1 MDYMNS
7 QQTNQGM
14 ERFQSFIATRLQSDA
29 NPKDVYYELIS
40 AGLGKKDAGQ
50 LLSATI
56 ATLIEQGLFDPT
68 YFDEA
73 EAYVPKEEKTDVV
86 NESNMTNQATQAEQG
101 EYTASYDEEN
111 DAVANQFFGS
121 DVDKEETQGMVGQMR
136 KGGMLDRSDL
146 PQEVKEQYQDKQP
159 VSFDKIEKYYNP
171 VSNIEFPSLSEYLP
185 NYDIVSWDDISM
197 QQSEKS
203 QKRDGGS
210 SKKRFVNNVMNLVR
224 AKEGMESENQQIA
237 SGERQDTLLN
247 EVAAI
252 KKDFKSALKGS
263 ADEALSKSVYDNALK
278 LGDPKLIQMVQG
290 MNEEQPMH
298 QMPDGTMMPGATHG
312 ETLQSQQGMMR
323 DGGLP
328 KHNLKGIVKSG
339 QQGSNALSKFFGFGS
354 KGRGTLSIPGNQY
367 ASVFNDAMGGGLNL
381 KNDFTTFSSDEMA
394 KLAQVS
400 KIINM
405 GQDVSLANNKSV
417 RKILENEKR
426 FQNVSDDDLRIL
438 LGADRDGL
446 RKRIDAGF
454 DVFGDQRNQILQKQE
469 RALISGNTPDW
480 KIGFGEVNKRNLFND
495 MSESDAIKL
504 FESDPYLMQKYRMLY
519 GKPGKTDVHPMM
531 HMLYK
536 DNFPN
541 ARAMTETLKEGVN
554 LAYDQADVGSILT
567 GATDLSTDSYPMTY
581 GMMRRF
587 ANNAEG
593 LGLYKDPLLYGY
605 APVSD
610 HGYLDSYYFDK
621 KKVQEFDDIG
631 DIKSPM
637 PGMSLLETHQK
648 MRKDLNQKYKNMS
661 SDYLFNQINKIDE
674 RYGDSWL
681 EKFGALSNPA
691 DGKTY
696 FPLVGM
702 GKTQKK
708 GKLLE
713 EGGMVDNE
721 LYKFIAGGDDPMYA
735 PGGATVGSYMDTE
748 PGGPFDPTV
757 YNPAVSNLIT
767 PIDSPEVL
775 ASSIEEGDQDDPVET
790 NPVKRF
796 VRNST
801 INYVP
806 GNTIH
811 ITPWQA
817 RRMMKG
823 KDPFKRR
830 GVLGQLGDMLIPG
843 NIGPRYNFGT
853 MQYPQVRTT
862 STGYKFAPDAM
873 ISLDGKG
880 KGRGER
886 MLSKIK
892 NKASD
897 VISNVSD
904 NISDSMSDRQELRNK
919 IKNINDSDYSMK
931 TKMAIKR
938 GERQAYRIDK
948 RAERNPEGR
957 VINRTTRDRSGGA
970 GERLAD
976 RLFPNRDLDMKTRL
990 QIAGSK
996 IANSGLSKFIP
1007 GMAEGGLPIANHGLE
1022 NDIELTK
1029 RDQIRLAK
1037 GKMINGL
1044 KYPTK
1049 YNQPHDSDVY
1059 GFKEINTTTENE
1071 NFDRKVMNTGVV
1083 ANKFPDGTN
1092 NVQYSGSKD
1101 GKPYTYNTDNNFAY
1115 YDGQKVDINPELNK
1129 AIAGIAGYIN
1139 RDGGIPMANNG
1150 YELTQ
1155 GVNSNPV
1162 VLGDDIAGQINSDKF
1177 NPEPSYAFPSMNEM
1191 DPTLTVP
1198 DNRTE
1203 DEKYMS
1209 SIQVDPNQ
1217 VQDPITNED
1226 VEAKKQQ
1233 RKMIKAEK
1241 FTKTTD
1247 PTAGLLLGTSLIKG
1261 AANKITNSQ
1270 NVNAAQDAAANNQ
1283 MYNSMGSSP
1292 VQVQKFSGREGTN
1305 TGLIGSRETGSNT
1318 SSFNS
1323 VTSQYGGFME
1333 EGGVSEEYDYISLDG
1348 LSDDE
1353 IQQYLD
1359 MGGVIEYQ

>member
-1 MDYMNS
+1 MDYMNM
-7 QQTNQGM
+7 QEDNQGM
-14 ERFQSFIATRLQSDA
+14 ERFQSFISTRLQTDA
-29 NPKDVYYELIS
+29 DPKDIYYELIS
-40 AGLGKKDAGQ
+40 AGLPKKDAGR

-73 EAYVPKEEKTDVV
+73 EKYIPKEEKQDVV
-86 NESNMTNQATQAEQG
+86 EEENMQNKAEKQD
-101 EYTASYDEEN
+101 YTSSYDEEN
-111 DAVANQFFGS
+111 DAVINQFFQG
-121 DVDKEETQGMVGQMR
+121 DVDSEETQAMVGEMK
-136 KGGMLDRSDL
+136 KGGMLDLSQL
-146 PQEVKEQYQDKQP
+146 PPEVAQQYEDKTP
-159 VSFDKIEKYYNP
+159 PSFDKVEQYYNP
-171 VSNIEFPSLSEYLP
+171 ISNIEFPSLSEYLP
-185 NYDIVSWDDISM
+185 NYNPIDWDEISM
-197 QQSEKS
+197 AQSQTP
-203 QKRDGGS
+203 QKKEGGA
-210 SKKRFVNNVMNLVR
+210 SKKKFVKNVMNLVR
-224 AKEGMESENQQIA
+224 AKEGMESENQKIA

-247 EVAAI
+247 EVAAVSD
-252 KKDFKSALKGS
+252 KFKSALKGS

-278 LGDPKLIQMVQG
+278 LGDPKLIDMVQKMG
-290 MNEEQPMH
+290 DEQE
-298 QMPDGTMMPGATHG
+298 QMS
-312 ETLQSQQGMMR
+312 EQGMMR

-328 KHNLKGIVKSG
+328 KHNYIGEVVKGGKQAG
-339 QQGSNALSKFFGFGS
+339 NALSKFFGFGS
-354 KGRGTLSIPGNQY
+354 KGSGALSIPGNQY

-381 KNDFTTFSSDEMA
+381 KTDFTTFSPDEMA

-400 KIINM
+400 RIINM
-405 GQDVSLANNKSV
+405 TQDVSLANNKGVRNIIGYSGKSDPKV
-417 RKILENEKR
+417 RKMENLRSEQR
-426 FQNVSDDDLRIL
+426 FKDVSDDDLQIL
-438 LGADRDGL
+438 LGANRDGL
-446 RKRIDAGF
+446 RRRIDAGV
-454 DVFGDQRNQILQKQE
+454 DILGDTRNQILEKQA
-469 RALISGNTPDW
+469 RALKAGNTPDW
-480 KIGFGEVNKRNLFND
+480 KIGFGEVNKRNVFND

-504 FESDPYLMQKYRMLY
+504 FESDPYLLQKFRMLY

-554 LAYDQADVGSILT
+554 LAYDQSPVGSILT

-587 ANNAEG
+587 ANNAEN

-631 DIKSPM
+631 DIRSPM
-637 PGMSLLETHQK
+637 PGLSLLETHQK

-661 SDYLFNQINKIDE
+661 SDYLFNQINQIDE

-735 PGGATVGSYMDTE
+735 PGGATVGSYMDAN

-757 YNPAVSNLIT
+757 YDPVSNFIT
-767 PIDSPEVL
+767 PIDSSEVL
-775 ASSIEEGDQDDPVET
+775 AADKEVDKEVDEEVEDIEDPI
-790 NPVKRF
+790 KRI
-796 VRNST
+796 VRKST

-806 GNTIH
+806 GQTIH
-811 ITPWQA
+811 VTPWQA
-817 RRMMKG
+817 RRMIKG
-823 KDPFKRR
+823 KNPFKRR

-880 KGRGER
+880 KR

-919 IKNINDSDYSMK
+919 IKNINDSDYGMRA
-931 TKMAIKR
+931 KMALR
-938 GERQAYRIDK
+938 QGERQAFREDR

-976 RLFPNRDLDMKTRL
+976 KLFPNRDLDMGTRL
-990 QIAGSK
+990 KIAGSK

-1007 GMAEGGLPIANHGLE
+1007 GMAEGGLP
-1022 NDIELTK
+1022 
-1029 RDQIRLAK
+1029 
-1037 GKMINGL
+1037 
-1044 KYPTK
+1044 
-1049 YNQPHDSDVY
+1049 
-1059 GFKEINTTTENE
+1059 
-1071 NFDRKVMNTGVV
+1071 
-1083 ANKFPDGTN
+1083 
-1092 NVQYSGSKD
+1092 
-1101 GKPYTYNTDNNFAY
+1101 
-1115 YDGQKVDINPELNK
+1115 
-1129 AIAGIAGYIN
+1129 
-1139 RDGGIPMANNG
+1139 MASNG
-1150 YELTQ
+1150 YEMSM
-1155 GVNSNPV
+1155 GVNKPFDMREKINFDNVNLGPV
-1162 VLGDDIAGQINSDKF
+1162 ELPKMPGTQTAS
-1177 NPEPSYAFPSMNEM
+1177 
-1191 DPTLTVP
+1191 
-1198 DNRTE
+1198 
-1203 DEKYMS
+1203 
-1209 SIQVDPNQ
+1209 
-1217 VQDPITNED
+1217 DPIVNPITQKSSPIVMNAEGEYEMTEEEKEEKKKVED
-1226 VEAKKQQ
+1226 FKKNMVKVE
-1233 RKMIKAEK
+1233 E

-1247 PTAGLLLGTSLIKG
+1247 PTADLVMGMGLIGGGADAFSNAQGVG
-1261 AANKITNSQ
+1261 AANKANANNEIYTAEG
-1270 NVNAAQDAAANNQ
+1270 NAANPQQ
-1283 MYNSMGSSP
+1283 G
-1292 VQVQKFSGREGTN
+1292 VFQGREKTN
-1305 TGLIGSRETGSNT
+1305 DGLIGSKYTGSNT
-1318 SSFNS
+1318 SSFNP

-1333 EGGVSEEYDYISLDG
+1333 EGGVSEEYDYVPLEG
-1348 LSDDE
+1348 LSDEE
-1353 IQQYLD
+1353 IQAYLD

>member
-73 EAYVPKEEKTDVV
+73 EAYVPKEERTDVV
-86 NESNMTNQATQAEQG
+86 NESNMANQATQAEQE

-121 DVDKEETQGMVGQMR
+121 DVDKEETQGMVGQMK

-146 PQEVKEQYQDKQP
+146 PQEVRQQYQDKQP

-185 NYDIVSWDDISM
+185 NYDTVSWDDISM
-197 QQSEKS
+197 QQSDKP
-203 QKRDGGS
+203 QKKDGGS

-290 MNEEQPMH
+290 MNGEEQQEQP
-298 QMPDGTMMPGATHG
+298 
-312 ETLQSQQGMMR
+312 QQGMMR

-354 KGRGTLSIPGNQY
+354 KGQGALSIPGNQY
-367 ASVFNDAMGGGLNL
+367 ASVFNDAMGGNLNL
-381 KNDFTTFSSDEMA
+381 KTDFKKFSPDEMA
-394 KLAQVS
+394 KLSQIS

-405 GQDVSLANNKSV
+405 GQDVSLANNRSV

-426 FQNVSDDDLRIL
+426 FQNVSDDDLQIL

-446 RKRIDAGF
+446 RRRIDAGF
-454 DVFGDQRNQILQKQE
+454 DVFGDKRNQILQRQE
-469 RALISGNTPDW
+469 RALTPGNIPDW
-480 KIGFGEVNKRNLFND
+480 KVGFGEVNKRNLMND
-495 MSESDAIKL
+495 MSESDAMKL
-504 FESDPYLMQKYRMLY
+504 FESDPYLLQQYRMLY

-554 LAYDQADVGSILT
+554 LAYDQAPVGSILT

-587 ANNAEG
+587 ANNSEN
-593 LGLYKDPLLYGY
+593 LGLHKDPLLYGY

-637 PGMSLLETHQK
+637 PGMSLLETHQQ

-661 SDYLFNQINKIDE
+661 SDYLFNQVNQIDE

-708 GKLLE
+708 GKILE

-721 LYKFIAGGDDPMYA
+721 LYKFISGGDDPMYA
-735 PGGATVGSYMDTE
+735 PGGATVGSYMDVD

-767 PIDSPEVL
+767 PIDTPEVL
-775 ASSIEEGDQDDPVET
+775 ASSIEEGGQDDPVET

-811 ITPWQA
+811 VTPWQA

-830 GVLGQLGDMLIPG
+830 GVLGQLGDMLIPA
-843 NIGPRYNFGT
+843 NIGARYNFGST
-853 MQYPQVRTT
+853 QYPGVRTT

-880 KGRGER
+880 KGKR
-886 MLSKIK
+886 MLSKMK

-904 NISDSMSDRQELRNK
+904 NISDSMSDRDELRDK

-931 TKMAIKR
+931 SKMALR
-938 GERQAYRIDK
+938 QGERQAYRIDK

-957 VINRTTRDRSGGA
+957 VVNRTTRDRSGGA

-996 IANSGLSKFIP
+996 IANSGLSKFVP
-1007 GMAEGGLPIANHGLE
+1007 GMADGGL
-1022 NDIELTK
+1022 
-1029 RDQIRLAK
+1029 
-1037 GKMINGL
+1037 
-1044 KYPTK
+1044 
-1049 YNQPHDSDVY
+1049 
-1059 GFKEINTTTENE
+1059 
-1071 NFDRKVMNTGVV
+1071 
-1083 ANKFPDGTN
+1083 
-1092 NVQYSGSKD
+1092 
-1101 GKPYTYNTDNNFAY
+1101 
-1115 YDGQKVDINPELNK
+1115 
-1129 AIAGIAGYIN
+1129 
-1139 RDGGIPMANNG
+1139 PMANNG

-1177 NPEPSYAFPSMNEM
+1177 NPEPAYAFPSMNEM

-1217 VQDPITNED
+1217 VQDPMTNED
-1226 VEAKKQQ
+1226 QKK
-1233 RKMIKAEK
+1233 IAEFK
-1241 FTKTTD
+1241 KNMVKTGEFTKVTD
-1247 PTAGLLLGTSLIKG
+1247 PTAGMLLGTAALKG
-1261 AANKITNSQ
+1261 IAGKMTNSQ